1 MTEEVSLEFSLRKID
16 ETRNYILDEI
26 NHNDLTS
33 EKCKETC
40 KHLNYVERLLT
51 LPSTITGCVLISA
64 FASLVCIP
72 VGIASSTVGIK
83 ICANTEGIK
92 KYKSIIKK
100 KKRSMIK

>member
-1 MTEEVSLEFSLRKID
+1 MTEEASLEFSLRKID

-26 NHNDLTS
+26 NHTDLTS

-40 KHLNYVERLLT
+40 KHLNYVERLLI

-72 VGIASSTVGIK
+72 VGITSSTVGIK
-83 ICANTEGIK
+83 ICAKTEGIK

-100 KKRSMIK
+100 KKA